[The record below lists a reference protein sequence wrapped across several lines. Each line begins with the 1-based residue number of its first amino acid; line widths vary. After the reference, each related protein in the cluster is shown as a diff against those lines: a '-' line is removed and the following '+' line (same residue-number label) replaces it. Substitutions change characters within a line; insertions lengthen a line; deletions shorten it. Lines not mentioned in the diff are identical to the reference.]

1 MIDLTLLPRTVLWCF
16 VSSKPSFQ
24 SQSPKGQSYVRVFF
38 FFSGKRSTKSVH
50 HQSRWCSF
58 SSSSSSSSRGWYGC
72 CLLLRSSTP
81 TETRLLFFCCCCCCC
96 EGVDRARIIVV
107 IVIIFFAV
115 YCVVVVL
122 GGQSLFKDVSARNT
136 SDVKNVTTIF
146 ELVNLVRKNVPQNA
160 RHNTI
165 RPYSKE
171 RKKEKEMAGDSAKK
185 IVQRNGRKLKFLRG
199 LVFSSFLQH
208 ALVRIA
214 YSRYYLNGDIIIRCD
229 VAHVVLE
236 RRELRVQ
243 KLAKHARPTRD
254 PHTKE
259 MIDPG
264 HDLSEPGVTQYYF
277 DTIYVT
283 CASMWLSSFWS
294 DRFWYVTWV
303 ISAHGARHLAY
314 GYVGPYVKNFSRN
327 NETDE
332 RESKH
337 EKRMRERRERRQQK
351 SARRR

>member
-1 MIDLTLLPRTVLWCF
+1 
-16 VSSKPSFQ
+16 
-24 SQSPKGQSYVRVFF
+24 
-38 FFSGKRSTKSVH
+38 
-50 HQSRWCSF
+50 
-58 SSSSSSSSRGWYGC
+58 
-72 CLLLRSSTP
+72 
-81 TETRLLFFCCCCCCC
+81 
-96 EGVDRARIIVV
+96 
-107 IVIIFFAV
+107 
-115 YCVVVVL
+115 VVVVL
-122 GGQSLFKDVSARNT
+122 GGQSLFKDVFCAR
-136 SDVKNVTTIF
+136 KKRCENVTTIF
-146 ELVNLVRKNVPQNA
+146 KLENSFENVTTKRATQ
-160 RHNTI
+160 
-165 RPYSKE
+165 YDDDSKE
-171 RKKEKEMAGDSAKK
+171 TKKEMAGDSAKK
-185 IVQRNGRKLKFLRG
+185 IVQRNDRKLKVLRG

-214 YSRYYLNGDIIIRCD
+214 YSRYYLNGGHHRPVWMWHTVFWS
-229 VAHVVLE
+229 VACYGCY
-236 RRELRVQ
+236 RS
-243 KLAKHARPTRD
+243 LAKHARPTRD

-303 ISAHGARHLAY
+303 IPAYGAYVVY

>member
-1 MIDLTLLPRTVLWCF
+1 
-16 VSSKPSFQ
+16 
-24 SQSPKGQSYVRVFF
+24 
-38 FFSGKRSTKSVH
+38 
-50 HQSRWCSF
+50 
-58 SSSSSSSSRGWYGC
+58 
-72 CLLLRSSTP
+72 
-81 TETRLLFFCCCCCCC
+81 
-96 EGVDRARIIVV
+96 
-107 IVIIFFAV
+107 
-115 YCVVVVL
+115 
-122 GGQSLFKDVSARNT
+122 
-136 SDVKNVTTIF
+136 
-146 ELVNLVRKNVPQNA
+146 
-160 RHNTI
+160 
-165 RPYSKE
+165 
-171 RKKEKEMAGDSAKK
+171 MAGDSAKK

-214 YSRYYLNGDIIIRCD
+214 YSRYYLNGGHHHPVWMWHTLFWS
-229 VAHVVLE
+229 VASYGCY
-236 RRELRVQ
+236 RS
-243 KLAKHARPTRD
+243 LAKHARPTRD

-303 ISAHGARHLAY
+303 IPAYGAYVVY

-337 EKRMRERRERRQQK
+337 EKRMRENTTTMAIRHEYPPRSLVYLLR
-351 SARRR
+351 ARRGRSLPNPHFVSPPKLSPSTL

>member
-1 MIDLTLLPRTVLWCF
+1 MFIIKAVGVL
-16 VSSKPSFQ
+16 
-24 SQSPKGQSYVRVFF
+24 
-38 FFSGKRSTKSVH
+38 
-50 HQSRWCSF
+50 SR
-58 SSSSSSSSRGWYGC
+58 RRRRRRLADGNGC

-81 TETRLLFFCCCCCCC
+81 TETRLVLFFCCCCCC

-107 IVIIFFAV
+107 IVIIFFGSV

-122 GGQSLFKDVSARNT
+122 GGQSLFKDVFCARNN
-136 SDVKNVTTIF
+136 KRCENVTTIF
-146 ELVNLVRKNVPQNA
+146 ELENSFENVTQNA

-171 RKKEKEMAGDSAKK
+171 RKKEMAGDSAKK

-214 YSRYYLNGDIIIRCD
+214 YSRYYLNGGHHHPVWMWHTLFWS
-229 VAHVVLE
+229 VASYGCY
-236 RRELRVQ
+236 RS
-243 KLAKHARPTRD
+243 LAKHARPTRD

-303 ISAHGARHLAY
+303 IPAYGAYVVY

>member
-1 MIDLTLLPRTVLWCF
+1 MWMWHT
-16 VSSKPSFQ
+16 SFW
-24 SQSPKGQSYVRVFF
+24 
-38 FFSGKRSTKSVH
+38 SVA
-50 HQSRWCSF
+50 S
-58 SSSSSSSSRGWYGC
+58 YGC
-72 CLLLRSSTP
+72 YRS
-81 TETRLLFFCCCCCCC
+81 
-96 EGVDRARIIVV
+96 
-107 IVIIFFAV
+107 
-115 YCVVVVL
+115 
-122 GGQSLFKDVSARNT
+122 
-136 SDVKNVTTIF
+136 
-146 ELVNLVRKNVPQNA
+146 
-160 RHNTI
+160 
-165 RPYSKE
+165 
-171 RKKEKEMAGDSAKK
+171 
-185 IVQRNGRKLKFLRG
+185 
-199 LVFSSFLQH
+199 
-208 ALVRIA
+208 
-214 YSRYYLNGDIIIRCD
+214 
-229 VAHVVLE
+229 
-236 RRELRVQ
+236 
-243 KLAKHARPTRD
+243 LAKHAAPTRD

-303 ISAHGARHLAY
+303 IPAYGAYVVY

>member
-1 MIDLTLLPRTVLWCF
+1 MFIIKAVVGVL
-16 VSSKPSFQ
+16 
-24 SQSPKGQSYVRVFF
+24 
-38 FFSGKRSTKSVH
+38 
-50 HQSRWCSF
+50 SR
-58 SSSSSSSSRGWYGC
+58 RRLADGNGC
-72 CLLLRSSTP
+72 CLLLLRSSTP
-81 TETRLLFFCCCCCCC
+81 TETRVFCCC
-96 EGVDRARIIVV
+96 EGVDRARVIVV
-107 IVIIFFAV
+107 IVVVIFFAV
-115 YCVVVVL
+115 YFVVVVL
-122 GGQSLFKDVSARNT
+122 GGQSLFKDVFCAR
-136 SDVKNVTTIF
+136 KYKRCENVTRQF
-146 ELVNLVRKNVPQNA
+146 SNWKKFVRKCNNEKRATQYDS
-160 RHNTI
+160 H
-165 RPYSKE
+165 SKE
-171 RKKEKEMAGDSAKK
+171 RKKDMAGDSAKK
-185 IVQRNGRKLKFLRG
+185 IVQRNAKTLKVLRG

-214 YSRYYLNGDIIIRCD
+214 YSRYYLDGGHRNPVWMWHTTFWS
-229 VAHVVLE
+229 VACYGCYRSLE
-236 RRELRVQ
+236 
-243 KLAKHARPTRD
+243 KHARPTRD

-303 ISAHGARHLAY
+303 IPAYGAYVVY

-327 NETDE
+327 NETEE